1 MLKEKVGVIYNLL
14 LLTEKLSLLEGVF
27 KLMNEMEE
35 QVISL
40 SEIFEALKKRW
51 IMIVAITLA
60 ATLISGLVSFFVI
73 DPVYEASTKLFIGK
87 EESDDTAYN
96 SSDINMYQQ
105 LLQTYAQAIKT
116 KDLASRAIGTL
127 SYDLEPSTVI
137 SNLTV
142 TPITS
147 TQILE
152 IKYKSKDPKEAK
164 DILKNVTDE
173 FIVTAKELVPNGNVR
188 VIEEVELP
196 ESPVSP
202 NKTMNIAIAFL
213 LGLMVSVG
221 LVFLLEYLDNTYK
234 NKEQLEKE
242 LDIPVLGTIPDIDM
256 V

>member
-1 MLKEKVGVIYNLL
+1 
-14 LLTEKLSLLEGVF
+14 
-27 KLMNEMEE
+27 MNEMEE

-116 KDLASRAIGTL
+116 KDLASRAIDSL

-142 TPITS
+142 NPITS

-152 IKYKSKDPKEAK
+152 IKYKSKDPQEAK
-164 DILKNVTDE
+164 DVLKNVADE

-242 LDIPVLGTIPDIDM
+242 LDIPVLGTIPDTDM

>member
-1 MLKEKVGVIYNLL
+1 
-14 LLTEKLSLLEGVF
+14 
-27 KLMNEMEE
+27 MNEMEE

-51 IMIVAITLA
+51 IMIVAITVA
-60 ATLISGLVSFFVI
+60 ATLISGFVSFFVI
-73 DPVYEASTKLFIGK
+73 DPVYEASTKVFIGK
-87 EESDDTAYN
+87 EENDNAAYN

-116 KDLASRAIGTL
+116 KDLASRAIDTL

-142 TPITS
+142 NPITS

-164 DILKNVTDE
+164 EVLKNVTDE
-173 FIVTAKELVPNGNVR
+173 FMVTAKDLVPNGNVR

-196 ESPVSP
+196 ENPVSP

-221 LVFLLEYLDNTYK
+221 LVFLIEYLDNTYK

-242 LDIPVLGTIPDIDM
+242 LDIPVLGTIPDVDM